1 MAQFPLNLHLY
12 KIFMTIE
19 PEALYSMFDILI
31 VPIEIIPQTDKKAKE
46 NTTTKQLLMLFE
58 KEYTEDE
65 KDFLNK
71 ILGAINIKPEEVETK
86 FGITASGLPEIIEA
100 NSGYILI
107 WGLNF
112 QEAQNYKFYKKV
124 NASILVIDSL
134 TAIKNDQSLKGKLWN
149 CLKEEFVK

>member
-1 MAQFPLNLHLY
+1 
-12 KIFMTIE
+12 MTIE

-71 ILGAINIKPEEVETK
+71 ILGAINIKPEE
-86 FGITASGLPEIIEA
+86 IEA
-100 NSGYILI
+100 PDNTINPE
-107 WGLNF
+107 NF
-112 QEAQNYKFYKKV
+112 
-124 NASILVIDSL
+124 
-134 TAIKNDQSLKGKLWN
+134 
-149 CLKEEFVK
+149 